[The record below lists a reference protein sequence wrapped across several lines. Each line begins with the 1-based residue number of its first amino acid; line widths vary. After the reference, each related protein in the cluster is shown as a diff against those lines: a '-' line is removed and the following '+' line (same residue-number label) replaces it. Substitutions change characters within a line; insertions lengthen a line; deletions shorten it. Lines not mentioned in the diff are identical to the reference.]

1 MESLGKK
8 DTLWVKRDSSIGS
21 RVQKKVTKKTKS
33 YPPAQLITFC
43 LLGINMVNTIN
54 HYREKQGER
63 LDLKTSGKNKLQ
75 KKRKIRNAGILEEKA
90 WDHGLRWWKEAKRS
104 RLSDLSLKAFKSG
117 VREREQEGK
126 RLPNLPK
133 PPPSAQEQQ
142 VALTNM
148 GL

>member
-1 MESLGKK
+1 M
-8 DTLWVKRDSSIGS
+8 
-21 RVQKKVTKKTKS
+21 
-33 YPPAQLITFC
+33 TFC

-54 HYREKQGER
+54 HYMEKRGER
-63 LDLKTSGKNKLQ
+63 LGLKTSGKNKLQ

-117 VREREQEGK
+117 VREGEQEGK
-126 RLPNLPK
+126 RLPNLPT